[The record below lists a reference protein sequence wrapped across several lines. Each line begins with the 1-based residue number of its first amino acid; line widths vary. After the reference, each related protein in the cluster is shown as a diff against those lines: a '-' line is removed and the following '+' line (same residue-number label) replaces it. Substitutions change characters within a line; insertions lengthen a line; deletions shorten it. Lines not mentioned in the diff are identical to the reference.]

1 MVDPRTNTTSAF
13 ADAPDELLVGNPTP
27 WLLNEG
33 DTWHGFSGLPSGYA
47 MLDPIK
53 VTVLT
58 PGMGDDGALESWG
71 IPAGLLTMY
80 LDQHASIVVEK
91 TQDFSILFLFSM
103 GTTKGKWG
111 SLLTTLFD
119 FKHDYDAN
127 TPLSRALPALAAAYP
142 AAYAGM
148 GLADLAAKMHETM
161 RTTGQM
167 DALQAAFGTLPTP
180 VMQNSDAFAH
190 VVRGT
195 VTPIRLVEAAGR
207 VSALGIVPYPPGIPL
222 LMPGESL
229 GGADGP
235 YMAYLKALQEFDRS
249 FPGFEHDL
257 HGVEHEDGDYVLT
270 VVAEKG
276 GA

>member
-1 MVDPRTNTTSAF
+1 MPF
-13 ADAPDELLVGNPTP
+13 AHAPDELLVDHADP
-27 WLLNEG
+27 WLLKAG
-33 DTWHGFSGLPSGYA
+33 DAWHGFTGLPDGYA

-58 PGMGDDGALESWG
+58 PGMGDDGQLESWG
-71 IPAGLLTMY
+71 IPAGLVTAY

-119 FKHDYDAN
+119 FKRDYDAN
-127 TPLSRALPALAAAYP
+127 APLERALPALAAAHP
-142 AAYAGM
+142 DAYAGM
-148 GLADLAAKMHETM
+148 GLADLAAAMHETM
-161 RTTGQM
+161 RKTGQM

-180 VMQNSDAFAH
+180 AMPNCDAFAH

-195 VTPIRLVEAAGR
+195 VSPCKLDEAAGR
-207 VSALGIVPYPPGIPL
+207 TSALGIVPYPPGIPL
-222 LMPGESL
+222 LMPGEGL
-229 GGADGP
+229 GAADGP
-235 YMAYLKALQEFDRS
+235 FMAYLKALQEFDRA
-249 FPGFEHDL
+249 FLGFEHDL
-257 HGVEHEDGDYVLT
+257 HGVEHEDGDYILT
-270 VVAEKG
+270 VVDEKG